1 MRTMAVF
8 PVMALVAVLAPGVAL
23 PGSAPSFDAALR
35 THFTA
40 IKSRDLEAFIATV
53 TDETEMT
60 LIFPNGDLLT
70 TREAVIDLHRDWFAD
85 TSWTWEAEVVATTVG
100 VDLAYALVRYT
111 YADEAP
117 PRQNW
122 LSLVFRLEDGA
133 WRLVRDQ
140 NTAAPQSAGF

>member
-1 MRTMAVF
+1 
-8 PVMALVAVLAPGVAL
+8 LAL

-35 THFTA
+35 AHFAA

-53 TDETEMT
+53 TDEDEMT
-60 LIFPNGDLLT
+60 LIFPNGDILT

-85 TSWTWEAEVVATTVG
+85 PRWTWEPEVVATTVG

-111 YADEAP
+111 YADEAA

-122 LSLVFRLEDGA
+122 LSLVFRLEVGV

-140 NTAAPQSAGF
+140 NTPAPPEAATAPADRDIAR